1 VGPATVRAGGEAPA
15 QGLGREA
22 HTVRVFEERTVADAQ
37 RGVVE
42 QALAE
47 PRVGPGAQQPPR
59 AQRQRRQAA
68 ARRGVVGGG
77 DEVVHQE
84 LVGPGTGVQDAGVP
98 MQQQGMG
105 RRHVGMQPAH
115 HEVGHLGRVLQRP
128 GIDHLQPRQHH
139 RGQPAVG
146 EQQHATECH
155 APAGLHQGRCGQR
168 RHAALDGAERHLRQR
183 RSVHGAGC
191 CQRRMPRRSRSS

>member
-59 AQRQRRQAA
+59 AQRQRRQTTP
-68 ARRGVVGGG
+68 RRGVVGGG
-77 DEVVHQE
+77 DVVVHQE
-84 LVGPGTGVQDAGVP
+84 LVGPGAGVQDTGVP
-98 MQQQGMG
+98 VQQQGVRTAHIG
-105 RRHVGMQPAH
+105 VQTAH
-115 HEVGHLGRVLQRP
+115 HEVGDLGRVLQRP

-146 EQQHATECH
+146 EQQ
-155 APAGLHQGRCGQR
+155 
-168 RHAALDGAERHLRQR
+168 HAALDGAERHLRQR